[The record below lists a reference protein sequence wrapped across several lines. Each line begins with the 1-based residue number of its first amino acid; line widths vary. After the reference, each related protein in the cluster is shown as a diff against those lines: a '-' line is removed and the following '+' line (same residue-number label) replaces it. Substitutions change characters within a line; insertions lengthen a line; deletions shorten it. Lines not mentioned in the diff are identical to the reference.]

1 MDSFK
6 FALRKTEYDAVY
18 ITTPTD
24 AKKAV
29 EVLSKLYPEDGPE
42 ILGVDIETAPL
53 RQYENHAMGGLSP
66 YLSQVCMLQIYA
78 PAHSCVFIFRVKDLG
93 LDILKEFLET
103 RRFVAHFAQF
113 EMQHFLHAGIVPKNL
128 GCSQML
134 FRLLVHAK
142 TAHTEAVKTNLV
154 GLAKVSAGVDLSKE
168 EQTSDWSSEPTE
180 AQKIYAARDAVLT
193 QVGATWCAKKIHEM
207 GIQELA
213 GVYKLNREAQIAI
226 AQMSLNG
233 ILIDK
238 KYHNKLIRGWQKEL
252 DSSEEELRKILPKTV
267 NMSSPKQM
275 SAWLT
280 ERLSETKS
288 GKSDLDEWP
297 RSPKTGLLKCDAE
310 TFHLHDHYP
319 FVKPLLRYKKMAKLV
334 STYGSTLQNLINP
347 KTGRIH
353 ASFSQCFTGT
363 GRMSSFKPNLQNFP
377 RAKEMRSIFTAGKDR
392 LYVCADYGQME
403 VRVAAHIS
411 GDRRM
416 LQAFEE
422 GRDIYTQT
430 ASLVLNTDISKL
442 PKEQF
447 KEYRQ
452 MYKGILLGS
461 LFGLGAQTMK
471 QYMKNEPYN
480 IDMDIVECQN
490 AIDDFRNAY
499 PEFRDWQVQ
508 TTSEAEITLLSHTKS
523 GKVRKLPEDSYY
535 CKSLNTPV
543 QGTAAEIMLHA
554 AIGVD
559 TWIRENKSKA
569 MLVNLVHDEVL
580 VECPTNELD
589 AVMGMV
595 KSSMEKAMLAIF
607 PDATM
612 NGLVGV
618 DFGKNWGEAK

>member
-1 MDSFK
+1 
-6 FALRKTEYDAVY
+6 
-18 ITTPTD
+18 
-24 AKKAV
+24 
-29 EVLSKLYPEDGPE
+29 
-42 ILGVDIETAPL
+42 
-53 RQYENHAMGGLSP
+53 
-66 YLSQVCMLQIYA
+66 
-78 PAHSCVFIFRVKDLG
+78 
-93 LDILKEFLET
+93 
-103 RRFVAHFAQF
+103 
-113 EMQHFLHAGIVPKNL
+113 
-128 GCSQML
+128 
-134 FRLLVHAK
+134 
-142 TAHTEAVKTNLV
+142 
-154 GLAKVSAGVDLSKE
+154 
-168 EQTSDWSSEPTE
+168 
-180 AQKIYAARDAVLT
+180 
-193 QVGATWCAKKIHEM
+193 
-207 GIQELA
+207 
-213 GVYKLNREAQIAI
+213 
-226 AQMSLNG
+226 
-233 ILIDK
+233 
-238 KYHNKLIRGWQKEL
+238 
-252 DSSEEELRKILPKTV
+252 
-267 NMSSPKQM
+267 
-275 SAWLT
+275 
-280 ERLSETKS
+280 
-288 GKSDLDEWP
+288 
-297 RSPKTGLLKCDAE
+297 
-310 TFHLHDHYP
+310 
-319 FVKPLLRYKKMAKLV
+319 
-334 STYGSTLQNLINP
+334 
-347 KTGRIH
+347 
-353 ASFSQCFTGT
+353 
-363 GRMSSFKPNLQNFP
+363 
-377 RAKEMRSIFTAGKDR
+377 
-392 LYVCADYGQME
+392 
-403 VRVAAHIS
+403 
-411 GDRRM
+411 M

-480 IDMDIVECQN
+480 IDMDIVECQK